1 MTRTRVLMVLT
12 GIALLGCAFLA
23 GMVYAPAANAK
34 ALTLTA
40 QDYTEIT
47 ELYARLYQGSDL
59 RELDVW
65 LSNFADDAVFVFP
78 DGKEVA
84 GTKALRDFRV
94 KSFGGNTGDSKRRH
108 WVSGVMLTPTPDG
121 IAKGRAYWL
130 MIDGS
135 GKQPVLA
142 QSGHFDDQFVKTK
155 GGWKFKKHVVN
166 MDPGR

>member
-1 MTRTRVLMVLT
+1 MTRMRMFMMAIVLASVVVV
-12 GIALLGCAFLA
+12 GLLHART
-23 GMVYAPAANAK
+23 ANAR
-34 ALTLTA
+34 AVALTA
-40 QDYTEIT
+40 QDYTAIT

-59 RELDVW
+59 REVDVW

-84 GTKALRDFRV
+84 GMKALRDFRV

-108 WVSGVMLTPTPDG
+108 WVSGVMLTPMPEG
-121 IAKGRAYWL
+121 IAKARAYWL

-155 GGWKFKKHVVN
+155 DGWKFKRHVVN